1 MSFKIQKGL
10 IVQKIDDKTVV
21 FDAEKSILY
30 TLNETAAYIFQKLK
44 RGDDKE
50 KIINQMIKRYRVKKE
65 RLEKDFD
72 ELIDNLKKKKI
83 IKES

>member
-1 MSFKIQKGL
+1 MAYKIQKGL
-10 IVQKIDDKTVV
+10 IVQKIDDKTVI
-21 FDAEKSILY
+21 FDAEESILY

-44 RGDDKE
+44 RGFDKE
-50 KIINQMIKRYRVKKE
+50 KIIDQMTKRYQVKKE

-72 ELIDNLKKKKI
+72 EFIEKLKKKKI